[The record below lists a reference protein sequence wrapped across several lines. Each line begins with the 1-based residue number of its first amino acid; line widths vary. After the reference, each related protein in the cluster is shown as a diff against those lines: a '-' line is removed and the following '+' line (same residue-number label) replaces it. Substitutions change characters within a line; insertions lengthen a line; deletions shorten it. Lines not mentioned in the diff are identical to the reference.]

1 MVKNSIDIQPPFAKK
16 KREFVSRS
24 ESIYTQRIEFDGKGL
39 LEKEIWELDNGRVVI
54 VLDDG
59 AYISKRKA
67 EELRMQDI
75 EPSALMNLAKKE
87 DYFGNNGRICFLH
100 AMEIYYSS
108 DIVEINPPFEEDF
121 EQEYDIRKDLED
133 FPPHHR
139 LS

>member
-16 KREFVSRS
+16 KREFVSQN
-24 ESIYTQRIEFDGKGL
+24 ESIYTQRKEFNGKGL

-67 EELRMQDI
+67 EELRMQHI

-87 DYFGNNGRICFLH
+87 DYFGKNGRVCFLRG
-100 AMEIYYSS
+100 MEIYYSS
-108 DIVEINPPFEEDF
+108 EIVEINPPFEEDL

-133 FPPHHR
+133 V
-139 LS
+139 